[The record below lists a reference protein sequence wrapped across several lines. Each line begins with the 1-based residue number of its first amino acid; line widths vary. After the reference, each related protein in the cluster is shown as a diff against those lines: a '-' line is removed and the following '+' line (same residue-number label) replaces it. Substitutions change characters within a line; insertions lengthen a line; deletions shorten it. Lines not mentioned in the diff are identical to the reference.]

1 MKRLKAWLAGKSQRT
16 VPGTA
21 LKMAELSWLRV
32 WMDGVWMD
40 GVWMDAT
47 ELIMLLERVA
57 RDGGLRVVDEWDL
70 VVGRK

>member
-40 GVWMDAT
+40 AT